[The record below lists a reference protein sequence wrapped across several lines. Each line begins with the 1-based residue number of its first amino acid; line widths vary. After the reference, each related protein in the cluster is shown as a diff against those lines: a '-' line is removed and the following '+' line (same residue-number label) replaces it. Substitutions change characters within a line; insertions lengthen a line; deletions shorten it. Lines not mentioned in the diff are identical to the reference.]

1 MFAGKS
7 SIQLLSGTGIASI
20 VLKKFTKTIKIA
32 ATDKKQQVI
41 GNLVK
46 NCQKNNIESGMI
58 VANISWAEYTNYK
71 TKFDFVIG
79 ADLLFQG
86 SPIDLLLN
94 VIDKLLNVGGKAIIV
109 VPSKNLNN
117 INSNDLTA
125 KIDSAAFSFKKQ
137 KLL

>member
-1 MFAGKS
+1 M
-7 SIQLLSGTGIASI
+7 
-20 VLKKFTKTIKIA
+20 LKKFTKAIKIA

-125 KIDSAAFSFKKQ
+125 KIDSAAFSFKK
-137 KLL
+137 